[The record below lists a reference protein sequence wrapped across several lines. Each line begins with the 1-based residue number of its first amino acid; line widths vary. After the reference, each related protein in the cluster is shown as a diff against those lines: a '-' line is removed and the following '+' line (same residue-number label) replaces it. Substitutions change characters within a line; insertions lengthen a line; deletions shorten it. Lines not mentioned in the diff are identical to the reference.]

1 MEEAYQG
8 SNIATLEVV
17 IEAAGLL
24 MHSQAE
30 GLGPT
35 TIQEVVPPLVARI
48 SQPPNVEA
56 VQPPMV
62 VAS

>member
-1 MEEAYQG
+1 MEKAYQG

-17 IEAAGLL
+17 IDPAGLL

-30 GLGPT
+30 GLGAT
-35 TIQEVVPPLVARI
+35 TIQEVVPPLVAKI
-48 SQPPNVEA
+48 S
-56 VQPPMV
+56 QPPMV